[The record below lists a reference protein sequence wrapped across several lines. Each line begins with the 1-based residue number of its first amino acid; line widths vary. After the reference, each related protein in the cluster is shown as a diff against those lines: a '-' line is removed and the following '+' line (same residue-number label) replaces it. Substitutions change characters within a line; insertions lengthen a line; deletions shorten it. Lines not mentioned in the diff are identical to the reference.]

1 MSSEMEE
8 NKVNKKI
15 SIFFLGKMA
24 WSKKLEEELSAD
36 QVNLFIV
43 KKSSD
48 LTNNSNDYLVKYP
61 IKLIHKLTQKFTFA
75 AA

>member
-1 MSSEMEE
+1 
-8 NKVNKKI
+8 
-15 SIFFLGKMA
+15 MA

-43 KKSSD
+43 KKSCD